1 MKRVIGI
8 IVAIAVIAGVAF
20 GLTYRN
26 SASDGRSSDGRL
38 NVVSSFSI
46 INEISQE
53 FVVSTLMTTRLQRSA
68 LTNTIT
74 IQRLLT
80 LSVRKTQPLSLQTV

>member
-8 IVAIAVIAGVAF
+8 IVAIADIAGVAF

-26 SASDGRSSDGRL
+26 SASDGRL

-74 IQRLLT
+74 IQRLLS